1 MHLILFSKGL
11 FISNQMQYSIV
22 GVYIPI
28 LSEVVVGL
36 DISEIKSIH
45 DHPMFAGKLQET
57 ESLDINLNVEQNNI
71 VDNYVHTTLYLICDL

>member
-1 MHLILFSKGL
+1 
-11 FISNQMQYSIV
+11 MQYSII

-57 ESLDINLNVEQNNI
+57 ESLDINLNAEQYYFI
-71 VDNYVHTTLYLICDL
+71 LDNYVHTTLYLICDL

>member
-1 MHLILFSKGL
+1 
-11 FISNQMQYSIV
+11 MQYSIV

-57 ESLDINLNVEQNNI
+57 ESLDINLNVELLLL
-71 VDNYVHTTLYLICDL
+71 DNYIRTTLYLICDL

>member
-1 MHLILFSKGL
+1 MVCY
-11 FISNQMQYSIV
+11 SNQMQYSIV

-57 ESLDINLNVEQNNI
+57 ESLDINLNVEQNK
-71 VDNYVHTTLYLICDL
+71 LYTR

>member
-1 MHLILFSKGL
+1 
-11 FISNQMQYSIV
+11 MQYSIV

-57 ESLDINLNVEQNNI
+57 VSLDINLDFEENN
-71 VDNYVHTTLYLICDL
+71 TR

>member
-1 MHLILFSKGL
+1 
-11 FISNQMQYSIV
+11 MQYSIV

-57 ESLDINLNVEQNNI
+57 ESLDINLNVEQNNTRLLCAYYFI
-71 VDNYVHTTLYLICDL
+71 PYMRFVGW

>member
-1 MHLILFSKGL
+1 
-11 FISNQMQYSIV
+11 MQYSIV

-57 ESLDINLNVEQNNI
+57 ESLDINLNVEQNN
-71 VDNYVHTTLYLICDL
+71 TK

>member
-1 MHLILFSKGL
+1 
-11 FISNQMQYSIV
+11 MQYSIV

-28 LSEVVVGL
+28 LSEVVVGS

-57 ESLDINLNVEQNNI
+57 EYLDINLNVKQKYYFI
-71 VDNYVHTTLYLICDL
+71 LDNYLHTTLYLICDL

>member
-1 MHLILFSKGL
+1 
-11 FISNQMQYSIV
+11 MQYSIV

-57 ESLDINLNVEQNNI
+57 ESLDINLNVEI
-71 VDNYVHTTLYLICDL
+71 LLLIDNYIRTTLYLICDL